1 MTRSIE
7 SLVLLGASGD
17 LSGRLLLP
25 AFGQLLDREESRR
38 DVVLVGAGSEDWDA
52 DAWRD
57 RVKTSFESGDVS
69 DEALKSVLDT
79 TRYEQADVTSV
90 EALKSLID
98 SCPPAPA
105 IYFAL
110 PPSVT
115 VAACAALQQVSLPEG
130 ATMVLEKPFG
140 TNQESAASLNQLLA
154 EIVPEVQVH
163 RVDHFLGRS
172 TVLNL
177 IGVRFA
183 NRLFEPL
190 WSNEHVA
197 RVDIVF
203 DEQLTLENR
212 ARYYDRAGA
221 LVDMI
226 QSHLLQ
232 VLALVAMDP
241 IATINAVDLRD
252 AKAQV
257 LRACRPWN
265 DDPVAASRRARYTQG
280 SIDGREVPDYTA
292 EPGVDPSRN
301 TETLAELIVEVDNW
315 RWAGVPFRLRSGKAL
330 RERRKEVS
338 VTFQPL
344 PHLPTGLRGQ
354 AIPERLRL
362 EMSPDRMALEMNVN
376 GPDDP
381 LVLDRIALDTNLSP
395 GRLPAYGEVL
405 AGVLDG
411 DPLLSVRGDTAED
424 CWRIVDP
431 VLQAW
436 RDGEALMDE
445 YAAGS
450 DGPSDWS

>member
-1 MTRSIE
+1 MTRSIG
-7 SLVLLGASGD
+7 SLLLLGASGD

-25 AFGQLLDREESRR
+25 ALGQLFDREESRR
-38 DVVLVGAGSEDWDA
+38 DVALIGAGSENWDA
-52 DAWRD
+52 DAWRE
-57 RVKTSFESGDVS
+57 RARTSFESGDVS
-69 DEALKSVLDT
+69 DETLKSVLDT

-90 EALKSLID
+90 DDLKSLID

-105 IYFAL
+105 LYFAL

-115 VAACAALQQVSLPEG
+115 VAACTALQQVSLPES
-130 ATMVLEKPFG
+130 TTLVLEKPFG
-140 TNQESAASLNQLLA
+140 IDQESAASLNQLLA
-154 EIVPEVQVH
+154 ELVPEEQVH

-190 WSNEHVA
+190 WSNEHVD

-221 LVDMI
+221 LTDMI

-232 VLALVAMDP
+232 VLALAAMDP
-241 IATINAVDLRD
+241 IATVHAVDLRD

-265 DDPVAASRRARYTQG
+265 DDPVASSRRARYTQG
-280 SIDGREVPDYTA
+280 SIDGRDVPDYTA

-301 TETLAELIVEVDNW
+301 TETLAELVVEVDNW

-330 RERRKEVS
+330 RERRKEVLI
-338 VTFQPL
+338 TFKPL
-344 PHLPTGLRGQ
+344 PHLPVGLSGQ
-354 AIPERLRL
+354 AVPERLRL
-362 EMSPDRMALEMNVN
+362 AMGPDRMALEMNVN

-381 LVLDRIALDTNLSP
+381 LALDRVSLDTDLNP

-431 VLQAW
+431 ILQAW
-436 RDGEALMDE
+436 RDGKVPMDE

-450 DGPSDWS
+450 DGP